1 MKLYD
6 LNSID
11 RLIAAL
17 SERGYDYYQIE
28 EGTLGY
34 GEVLMLSPDE
44 EKYYHYVITERYLN
58 CWSSAHSVRR
68 VGKLSKRFLAA
79 IDF

>member
-11 RLIAAL
+11 GLISAL
-17 SERGYDYYQIE
+17 SEKGYDYYQIQ
-28 EGTLGY
+28 EGSLGY

-68 VGKLSKRFLAA
+68 VGKLSKRLQKA
-79 IDF
+79 IEC